1 LVERALGRVSPDRHE
16 RIGFAS
22 VVIGPTW
29 LGEPGAHPLQ
39 QLREGSVSGDL
50 DRQRT
55 QLVFCGRDVA
65 HHELRA
71 VGVAVQQHRHRGD
84 ELAAQLVRTRGWVRD
99 AIAHNSL
106 WLHWRERDVGRQ
118 ILSATLP
125 LRGRAPDG
133 VSMLADAITIGDV
146 AVATKRIDV
155 GGQGLRFADANAGR
169 TLPAGE
175 VHVWRASLERP
186 RQIVQRMRCVLA
198 GDEQRRADRFRFER
212 DRSRYIVGRALLRG
226 LLAGYLDTAPEGL
239 QFQYGEFSKP
249 ALRGGPGFNVSH
261 SGSIALYAFS
271 SVGEIGIDV
280 ELDDA
285 DFARERISER
295 FFST

>member
-1 LVERALGRVSPDRHE
+1 MLV
-16 RIGFAS
+16 
-22 VVIGPTW
+22 
-29 LGEPGAHPLQ
+29 
-39 QLREGSVSGDL
+39 
-50 DRQRT
+50 
-55 QLVFCGRDVA
+55 
-65 HHELRA
+65 
-71 VGVAVQQHRHRGD
+71 
-84 ELAAQLVRTRGWVRD
+84 
-99 AIAHNSL
+99 
-106 WLHWRERDVGRQ
+106 
-118 ILSATLP
+118 
-125 LRGRAPDG
+125 
-133 VSMLADAITIGDV
+133 DAITIGGV

-169 TLPAGE
+169 TLPTGE

-186 RQIVQRMRCVLA
+186 TQIVERMRRVLA
-198 GDEQRRADRFRFER
+198 GDEQRRADRFRFAR

-249 ALRGGPGFNVSH
+249 ALRGGPWFNVSH

-285 DFARERISER
+285 DFARERIAER
-295 FFST
+295 FFSPSEVKVLRSLPADVQPLAFLSCWTRKEAFIKARGDGLSLALDSFDVTLAPDTRAAVLRTAWCSNEASQWCLEDLSDRRAGYIAAVALRSGGWRVVERQIVDTLEGSGPGQERR